1 MADQTLLPR
10 LNLPAGKL
18 QLRGSL
24 STPEVYD
31 PLRERWLVLTPEEWV
46 RQHFTWW
53 LRESKGYPASLMA
66 NEVSLQFNG
75 MTRRCDTL
83 VYDRSLMPLAIVEY
97 KAPSVAIT
105 QRVFDQI
112 ARYNMVIRA
121 QVLMVSNGM
130 RHYACR
136 YDGDG
141 YTFLRDIPD
150 YDSLI

>member
-18 QLRGSL
+18 QLRGSR

-53 LRESKGYPASLMA
+53 LRESKGYPAALMA

-83 VYDRSLMPLAIVEY
+83 VYDRQLSPLAVVEY

-121 QVLMVSNGM
+121 RVLMVSNGM
-130 RHYACR
+130 HHYACR

-141 YTFLRDIPD
+141 YTFMREIPD